1 MVEGGVVKRLVVTG
15 EGSSDRDGDRWL
27 RADLLWREGSPGL
40 PEEFIVSG
48 EGMKLRMTLGF

>member
-1 MVEGGVVKRLVVTG
+1 MKRLVVTD

-48 EGMKLRMTLGF
+48 EGMKLRMTLRILR